1 MISRNNVGR
10 RIIKVIIE
18 KIMINDD
25 KKIKYKY
32 KFDNKLIIFIY
43 YLKLFFIINYIIKLF
58 YQIYLIYLII

>member
-1 MISRNNVGR
+1 MISSNNIGR

-32 KFDNKLIIFIY
+32 KFYNKLIIFIY
-43 YLKLFFIINYIIKLF
+43 YLKLFFIVSYIIKLF
-58 YQIYLIYLII
+58 NYFKLLN